1 MSYLN
6 RANNYSSTGNV
17 NGAEMNGYSEIG
29 MWPSQ
34 ASTREKVV
42 TDKFADVLEAMKAE
56 LNRAVFKHG
65 FRKVPINPEM
75 DVRDSFIVLS
85 EEVGEVARA
94 LTYDGGEGIDH
105 LIEELTQVATMAA
118 AMAVGLRLRGKDV

>member
-1 MSYLN
+1 MNYLN
-6 RANNYSSTGNV
+6 QTGQV
-17 NGAEMNGYSEIG
+17 NSLPICDSERVI
-29 MWPSQ
+29 
-34 ASTREKVV
+34 K
-42 TDKFADVLEAMKAE
+42 DKFADVLEAMKAE

-65 FRKVPINPEM
+65 VDKVPVNPAM

-94 LTYDGGEGIDH
+94 LTYDEGGNIDH

-118 AMAVGLRLRGKDV
+118 AMATGLRLRERNV